1 MKGEKERTFVL
12 SYADEQNYLQ
22 MAPQPLRD
30 AATLMLD
37 TGLRVGELV
46 RLQWSDIDPQRI
58 GRAIFGYL
66 QVRSGKSKN
75 AKRTIPLTA
84 PVRVMLETRRDRE
97 NFSLWVFPG
106 DSADA
111 PNL

>member
-1 MKGEKERTFVL
+1 
-12 SYADEQNYLQ
+12 

-30 AATLMLD
+30 AAILMLD
-37 TGLRVGELV
+37 TGLRVGELI
-46 RLQWSDIDPQRI
+46 RLQWSDIHLQPI

-75 AKRTIPLTA
+75 AKRTIPLRA
-84 PVRVMLETRRDRE
+84 RVRAMLEARRARK

-106 DSADA
+106 DPADA
-111 PNL
+111 PILVTP